1 MQRKA
6 LVVDDEPLVASL
18 TASTLKAAGFD
29 VRTAGNAGE
38 ARRQVDSFDPDVAI
52 LDISLGT
59 GPTGVDLAHALD
71 ATHPGLGL
79 LFLTKVTD
87 LRTMN
92 LSADDLPQGCGYLA
106 KSSVTDAGKLV
117 GAVEAVL
124 RDQSAV
130 YQGTLEGPLA
140 TLTRAQLDVL
150 RRVALAYTTAEIARQ
165 RNCSA
170 SAVEKVLTSVYEAL
184 AIDKDGPVNP
194 RAEAMRIYIK
204 HAGVPERA

>member
-18 TASTLKAAGFD
+18 TARTLEGSGFV
-29 VRTAGNAGE
+29 VRTARNAGE
-38 ARRQVDSFDPDVAI
+38 ARRQVDTFDPDIAI
-52 LDISLGT
+52 LDISLGS

-92 LSADDLPQGCGYLA
+92 LTAQDLPPGCGFLA
-106 KSSVTDAGKLV
+106 KSSVTDAGQLV

-124 RDQSAV
+124 RDQSAA
-130 YQGTLEGPLA
+130 YQGRLDGPLA
-140 TLTRAQLDVL
+140 TLTKAQLDVL
-150 RRVALAYTTAEIARQ
+150 RRVSQAYTTAEIARQ

-170 SAVEKVLTSVYEAL
+170 SAVEKVLTSVYDAL

-194 RAEAMRIYIK
+194 RAEAMRIYIQ
-204 HAGVPERA
+204 HAGLPERQ